1 MVYIKLFAVVALMVS
16 IGWAINEPRWESI
29 LAVVLSISGLVT
41 AFLVPKRTA
50 KGTRQHQSV
59 SESSIGVQAG
69 RDVTIGSIGY
79 QKDAAFQEIYKHFT
93 NQLSY
98 GIGRYKGYI
107 SNLAPD
113 QYKYTEAGVWERIN
127 EIKSARLQLLLVC
140 GEHVRSMLLEEG
152 TDWLDDIHSFGKKAP
167 SIMDK
172 LSEAEYKDRIQEKST
187 P

>member
-1 MVYIKLFAVVALMVS
+1 MVYIKLLAVVALMVS
-16 IGWAINEPRWESI
+16 IAWAINEPRWDSI

-79 QKDAAFQEIYKHFT
+79 QKDAAYQEAYKRFT

-98 GIGRYKGYI
+98 GIGRYDGY
-107 SNLAPD
+107 SKNLAPD
-113 QYKYTEAGVWERIN
+113 KEKYTEIGVKERIN
-127 EIKSARLQLLLVC
+127 EVKSARLQLLSVC
-140 GEHVRSMLLEEG
+140 GENVRSLLLEEG
-152 TDWLDDIHSFGKKAP
+152 TEWLNDIHSFGKKAP
-167 SIMDK
+167 LILDK
-172 LSEAEYKDRIQEKST
+172 LSETEFKDRT
-187 P
+187 